1 MINTIVKQNA
11 INYLGKDVD
20 IQRSTRQSKKY
31 MVLNPETKKYIHF
44 GDRNYQDFTEH
55 RDKQR
60 QKNYLARAT
69 NIKGDWK
76 SNKYSPNNLSIN
88 ILWS

>member
-20 IQRSTRQSKKY
+20 IQKSTRQSKKF
-31 MVLNPETKKYIHF
+31 MVLNPETNKYIHF
-44 GDRNYQDFTEH
+44 GDKNYQDYTEH

-60 QKNYLARAT
+60 QKAYLSRAT

>member
-20 IQRSTRQSKKY
+20 IQKSTRQSKKY

-44 GDRNYQDFTEH
+44 GDKNYQDFTEH

-60 QKNYLARAT
+60 QKAYLSRAT